1 MAPLF
6 IKGFLPQQNGSAIML
21 PAEIT
26 TLSGSDF
33 DVDKM
38 YIMLPEFNIKKLYN
52 IKGAWD
58 DFYLNNPD
66 IVDEIDR
73 NLGEALTQ
81 FIKEQTEDWDEAA
94 DLDGCSGVQR
104 FVSITVPLLKNT
116 MVYVM
121 LSVTINTLKLFTQV
135 YMLTN
140 GGPKNATTSVIY
152 QLYKVGFM
160 NNQQGFSSA
169 IAVVFFVI
177 VLGISLLQNYLMR
190 DK

>member
-1 MAPLF
+1 MNSLLSKFGIPAQSWLQDSRLALF
-6 IKGFLPQQNGSAIML
+6 SIAIMY
-21 PAEIT
+21 IWQ
-26 TLSGSDF
+26 TLG
-33 DVDKM
+33 M
-38 YIMLPEFNIKKLYN
+38 EMLIILGGLQYIPLEVY
-52 IKGAWD
+52 
-58 DFYLNNPD
+58 
-66 IVDEIDR
+66 
-73 NLGEALTQ
+73 
-81 FIKEQTEDWDEAA
+81 EAA

-104 FVSITVPLLKNT
+104 FFRITVPLLKNT